1 MSYLI
6 SGIGKKERHNR
17 AWLISFR
24 QTLNSVHVHTLY
36 IKNVYFINKR
46 TLPLSKQNIVCIS
59 SRNKLGMYELLFCIH
74 KHAKQM
80 SAVQTKLTKFM
91 VHVELL
97 EL

>member
-6 SGIGKKERHNR
+6 SGTGKKSGTIVEGFIVQAN
-17 AWLISFR
+17 IEFCPC
-24 QTLNSVHVHTLY
+24 TY
-36 IKNVYFINKR
+36 IKKCMLVNKR
-46 TLPLSKQNIVCIS
+46 TLPLSKQNMVCIS
-59 SRNKLGMYELLFCIH
+59 SRNKLGMYELLYSIH